1 MNAPCMKKK
10 TYDRDSLAF
19 ALNELVGRPHA
30 SQFSR
35 LSFACISL
43 QLACMYLSSTRPSE
57 VSSCLYPVYYHLL
70 VSLIITYSFFYQVE
84 LESLLITYSFFYQVY
99 HHELVSLI
107 ITYSFLYQIYDHVS
121 GLLSSGVLA
130 RGQTLP

>member
-1 MNAPCMKKK
+1 MYAPCMKKK

-19 ALNELVGRPHA
+19 ALNE
-30 SQFSR
+30 SR
-35 LSFACISL
+35 SPTCVSIFTR
-43 QLACMYLSSTRPSE
+43 LAFMYLSSTRPSE

-70 VSLIITYSFFYQVE
+70 VSLIITHSFFYQVE